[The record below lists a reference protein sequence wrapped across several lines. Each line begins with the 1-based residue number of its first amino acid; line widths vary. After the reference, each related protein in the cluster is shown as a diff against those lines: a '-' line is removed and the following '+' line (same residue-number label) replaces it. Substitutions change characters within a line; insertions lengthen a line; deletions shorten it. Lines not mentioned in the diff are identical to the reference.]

1 MMNEM
6 DCRER
11 MNDALVNLFRDIN
24 SLEERAIEGSG
35 FDDLTIND
43 VHVIDAIGLG
53 EPKNMTA
60 ISRELSV
67 TVGTLTIAMNG
78 LVKKGYVDRQRS
90 EKDRRR
96 VNISLTE
103 KGRKAFESHAEFH
116 RAMVDRIAG
125 NLSLEEMESLMNL
138 LTRLTD
144 FFRGFGK

>member
-103 KGRKAFESHAEFH
+103 NGRRAFESHAEFH

>member
-103 KGRKAFESHAEFH
+103 KGRRAFESHAEFH
-116 RAMVDRIAG
+116 RAMVDKIAG

>member
-1 MMNEM
+1 MMNGM

-103 KGRKAFESHAEFH
+103 KGRRAFESHAGFH